1 MDSTDFLKVMTI
13 VYENDDL
20 DDIIGNTN
28 SKTYKRLIVLPYE
41 NIFILQEGLDK
52 RQSEIHLIDGDVI
65 IALENITVLEELWHL
80 WYTKHNLLQFY
91 TKLN

>member
-1 MDSTDFLKVMTI
+1 MASTDFLKVMTI

-28 SKTYKRLIVLPYE
+28 SKTYKRLVVVPYA

-52 RQSEIHLIDGDVI
+52 RQSEIHLIDGDII

-80 WYTKHNLLQFY
+80 WYTKQHSLDFY
-91 TKLN
+91 TKSN

>member
-1 MDSTDFLKVMTI
+1 MASTDFLKVMTI
-13 VYENDDL
+13 VYENDDF

-28 SKTYKRLIVLPYE
+28 SKTYKRLVVVPYA

-52 RQSEIHLIDGDVI
+52 RQSEIHLIDGDII

-80 WYTKHNLLQFY
+80 WFTKQHSLDFY
-91 TKLN
+91 TKSN

>member
-13 VYENDDL
+13 VYENDDF

-52 RQSEIHLIDGDVI
+52 RQCEIHLIDGDVI
-65 IALENITVLEELWHL
+65 IALENITKLEELWHL

-91 TKLN
+91 TKSN

>member
-1 MDSTDFLKVMTI
+1 MASTDFLKVMTI

-28 SKTYKRLIVLPYE
+28 SKTYKRLVVVPYA

-80 WYTKHNLLQFY
+80 WYTKQHSLDFY
-91 TKLN
+91 TKSN

>member
-1 MDSTDFLKVMTI
+1 MASTDFLKVMTI

-91 TKLN
+91 TKSN

>member
-1 MDSTDFLKVMTI
+1 MDSTDFLKVRTI

-52 RQSEIHLIDGDVI
+52 RQCEIHLIDGDVI

>member
-1 MDSTDFLKVMTI
+1 MASTDFLKVMSI

-28 SKTYKRLIVLPYE
+28 SKTYKRLVIVPYA

-52 RQSEIHLIDGDVI
+52 RQSEIHLIDGDII

-80 WYTKHNLLQFY
+80 WYTKQHSLDFY
-91 TKLN
+91 TKSN

>member
-1 MDSTDFLKVMTI
+1 MASTDFLKVMTI
-13 VYENDDL
+13 VYDNDDL

-28 SKTYKRLIVLPYE
+28 SKTYKRLVVVPYA

-80 WYTKHNLLQFY
+80 WYTKQHSLDFY
-91 TKLN
+91 TKSN

>member
-1 MDSTDFLKVMTI
+1 MASTDFLKVMTI
-13 VYENDDL
+13 VYDNDDL

-28 SKTYKRLIVLPYE
+28 SKTYKRLVVVPYA

-52 RQSEIHLIDGDVI
+52 RQSEIHLIDGDII

-80 WYTKHNLLQFY
+80 WYTKQHSLDFY
-91 TKLN
+91 TKSN